1 MMNRYQ
7 WRIPVLLLLP
17 ALAAFGLA
25 CRSLA
30 GTPPGPQPPSATLPL
45 PSPPPGT
52 LNTDTPLAQA
62 SQHLAE
68 QMDRYHSTFDVYTDV
83 GAAGNHF
90 VMLGRIADDPGA
102 VDIDPCWKENP
113 RSGATAI
120 RNVFRNTTGR
130 NWGGWYF
137 LNGVLT
143 GDDRAPRP
151 NWGDVPN
158 AGIDLRGATRL
169 TFWARGERGGEKI
182 EFFMGGVGRNPHTGD
197 PIKPYPDSTRR
208 IPPPDTRFTLTP
220 HWQQYTIDLTGAD
233 LSYILGGFGWVA
245 NAVNNPNGAIFY
257 LDDIRYD
264 KARLDEP
271 RFILS
276 YVTLPSEHP
285 FDTVMRNVAF
295 TYDNALALLAFM
307 ARGTEDDWRR
317 AQLLADALVY
327 AWANDRFYAGGWLRN
342 AYQAGDLALWPG
354 WTPNGR
360 ANTARMP
367 GFWDCARQM
376 WFEDR
381 FQVST
386 HTGNVAWAMLA
397 LLNYYQQRGGEKYL
411 AAAQAMGEWI
421 EQRRQ
426 EGGFGGYRGGIE
438 GWEKPSAEYPNDPV
452 EVAWRSTE
460 HNLDIYV
467 AFTKLYEITG
477 HPVWRERA
485 EHARAFVEAM
495 WNEEGGHYWTG
506 TDEAGQI
513 NQSVIPLDVQAWSL
527 LAFGPNERTRR
538 AVAYAEE
545 HLRATWGNY
554 EGFDFNQDRDMPW
567 FEGTAQMVVA
577 YWALKDVRNARFYL
591 NKLREVQAT
600 APNGNGK
607 GIVAAPA
614 DGLTTGFDWQ
624 YFNRLHIGATA
635 WFIFA
640 EQMWNLFWGT
650 SVAPFRTYLPMIRR

>member
-1 MMNRYQ
+1 MNRHQ
-7 WRIPVLLLLP
+7 WRIPFWLLLL
-17 ALAAFGLA
+17 ALVAFGTA

-30 GTPPGPQPPSATLPL
+30 GTPPAPQPSPATLPPPSPL
-45 PSPPPGT
+45 PST
-52 LNTDTPLAQA
+52 VKADSSVTRAY
-62 SQHLAE
+62 QHLAE

-90 VMLGRIADDPGA
+90 VVLGKIADRPDA
-102 VDIDPCWKENP
+102 VDIDPCWAGNP
-113 RSGATAI
+113 HSGATAI
-120 RNVFRNTTGR
+120 RNVFSNTTGL
-130 NWGGWYF
+130 NWGGVYF

-143 GDDRAPRP
+143 GEEHTPKP
-151 NWGDVPN
+151 NWGDTPN

-182 EFFMGGVGRNPHTGD
+182 EFFMGGVGRDTKTGI
-197 PIKPYPDSTRR
+197 PIQPYPDSTPR
-208 IPPPDTRFTLTP
+208 IPSWYTLFTLTTD
-220 HWQQYTIDLTGAD
+220 WQQYTIDLTGAD

-245 NAVNNPNGAIFY
+245 NAVNNPSGAVFY

-271 RFILS
+271 RFIVS
-276 YVTLPSEHP
+276 YATIPSEHP
-285 FDTVMRNVAF
+285 FDTVMRNAAF

-307 ARGTEDDWRR
+307 VRGTEDDWRR
-317 AQLLADALVY
+317 ARLLADALVY
-327 AWANDRFYAGGWLRN
+327 AWEHDRFYADGWLRN

-367 GFWDCARQM
+367 GVWNCNQQAYT
-376 WFEDR
+376 EDR

-386 HTGNVAWAMLA
+386 HTGNVAWAMIA
-397 LLNYYQQRGGEKYL
+397 LLNYYQRRGGEKYL
-411 AAAQAMGEWI
+411 ATARAMGEWI
-421 EQRRQ
+421 ERRRA
-426 EGGFGGYRGGIE
+426 GDALGGYRGGIE

-452 EVAWRSTE
+452 EITWRSTE
-460 HNLDIYV
+460 HNLDVYV
-467 AFTKLYEITG
+467 AFTKMFEVTG
-477 HPVWRERA
+477 DPTWRERA

-495 WNEEGGHYWTG
+495 WNEEDGHYWTG
-506 TDEAGQI
+506 TDAEGQL
-513 NQSVIPLDVQAWSL
+513 NREVIPLDVQAWSL

-538 AVAYAEE
+538 AIAYAEE

-577 YWALKDVRNARFYL
+577 YWALKDVEKAGFYRDE
-591 NKLREVQAT
+591 LREVQAT

-640 EQMWNLFWGT
+640 EQMWNPYWGT
-650 SVAPFRTYLPMIRR
+650 SVAPFQAYLPMIRKG